1 MADSHTAG
9 YADFDLR
16 ISSEG
21 GKYFAQVLS
30 APSLADS
37 SEKVALRTPFFPNV
51 SMRELMLTL
60 ELAVLKSKGTHR
72 LGGPMSREEGILR
85 DFGSEMYKIVFRE
98 PSAIAAAFQ
107 ASLMLV
113 EQRREDSPE
122 GLRVKLRVEPPELAS
137 LPWEYVYDE
146 LRDQYLCL
154 VPRSPFVRFLSMK
167 HGNTPILMNGPLNI
181 LGMIAN
187 PGGAVADLDVEGER
201 KNIEAAIGELQQK
214 GDVNFRW
221 VQGDT
226 RQNLSDMM
234 EQQSWHVF
242 HFIGHGGSAAAT
254 LNAGAVAGD
263 GDDDAQGFV
272 VLGDGRGGTQQ
283 VFADELKY
291 ILQLNNRETLRLAV
305 LNCCESARSA
315 SGRAFSS
322 PAAALISAGIPAVV
336 AMQFPISDQAAVEFS
351 RRFYASLAQGQSI
364 ERAVT
369 SARVAMMGGRNF
381 EWGIPVL
388 FTAGSAG
395 SLFPRRTRPAD
406 AGVQAGQPPAATP
419 ADTVSQDFLAR
430 QQIAREEL
438 RRLFSG
444 RSA

>member
-21 GKYFAQVLS
+21 GKYYAQVLS
-30 APSLADS
+30 APSLADA
-37 SEKVALRTPFFPNV
+37 SEKVALRTPFFPNT
-51 SMRELMLTL
+51 SIRELMLTL

-72 LGGPMSREEGILR
+72 LGGPMSREEGVLR

-98 PSAIAAAFQ
+98 PSPIAAAFQ

-113 EQRREDSPE
+113 EQRREDSPD
-122 GLRVKLRVEPPELAS
+122 GLRVKLRVEPQELAS

-146 LRDQYLCL
+146 MRDQYLCL
-154 VPRSPFVRFLSMK
+154 VPSSPFVRFLSMK
-167 HGNTPILMNGPLNI
+167 RANTPILMNGPLNI

-187 PGGAVADLDVEGER
+187 PGGAVADLDVESER
-201 KNIEAAIGELQQK
+201 KNIEAAVGGLQQS

-226 RQNLSDMM
+226 RQHLSDMM

-242 HFIGHGGSAAAT
+242 HFIGHGGSATAT
-254 LNAGAVAGD
+254 LNGD
-263 GDDDAQGFV
+263 ADKDADSDAQGFV

-315 SGRAFSS
+315 SARAFSS
-322 PAAALISAGIPAVV
+322 PAAALVSAGIPAVV
-336 AMQFPISDQAAVEFS
+336 AMQFPISDQAAIEFS

-388 FTAGSAG
+388 FTASTAG
-395 SLFPRRTRPAD
+395 SLFPRRTRPVD
-406 AGVQAGQPPAATP
+406 AGIRADPPPAAAP
-419 ADTVSQDFLAR
+419 ADSVSQDFLAR

-444 RSA
+444 RPR